1 MLQLPTTGIAR
12 SVHSHNVQ
20 LDVLCDWIE
29 ANILFD
35 EEEFSSIDV
44 VDALCED
51 MIYDSQDMASQ
62 MVDSA
67 WTELKRRQACVGSH
81 CPFTLKAARVKRRNG
96 WRDDPAHAFCV
107 LLAYSKWHREWATE
121 FGHDYTEQGEL
132 FELLTKQSVET
143 QFSGWL
149 IHQTGWSRTNAVKL
163 ATVVSQVTDR
173 LGDTPGDLQ
182 RWADPHANESGLD
195 LLCYRPFTDNRVG
208 MPVYLMQCAS
218 GTNWK
223 EKMKTP
229 DMELWTKLVDFAAR
243 PRRAF
248 ATPFAFVDSDFIR
261 NCGKVDGMLL
271 DRYRLLA
278 AAIHKVNWIPP
289 ALKKRIITWAK
300 PRIAALPRRET

>member
-1 MLQLPTTGIAR
+1 
-12 SVHSHNVQ
+12 
-20 LDVLCDWIE
+20 VLCDWIE

-35 EEEFSSIDV
+35 EEEFSSIDI
-44 VDALCED
+44 VDALCEG

-62 MVDSA
+62 IVDNA

-81 CPFTLKAARVKRRNG
+81 CPFAVKGARVTRRNR

-107 LLAYSKWHREWATE
+107 LLAYCKWHHEWATE

-163 ATVVSQVTDR
+163 AAVVSQVTDR
-173 LGDTPGDLQ
+173 LGDTPGDLK

-218 GTNWK
+218 GANWK

-278 AAIHKVNWIPP
+278 AGTHKENWIPA
-289 ALKKRIITWAK
+289 ALKKRIIAWAK
-300 PRIAALPRRET
+300 PRIATLPRRET